1 MDSNLRIST
10 YEMLFPLPHTPGFS
24 LAVNGLYGAYDII
37 TGQEEDC
44 LRAAQAS
51 PASLCALPQDTL
63 ERLMRRGHLLTS
75 EPAQEEKNVR
85 ILSRLYRLLAY
96 QSVVDLV
103 ILPTYNCN
111 FRCAYCFER
120 KRLEKGDEWLSRS
133 MQPEMVSAIF
143 AQMRAYQAQGRKLH
157 SVILYGGEPF
167 LRVNRQLV
175 AQIAQEAADLKMLLV
190 AITNGYELDAF
201 LDLLKQIPFSS
212 LQITVDGPEAVH
224 DSRRYLAGGQ
234 GSYRRIMENIEKALA
249 IGVSIHL
256 RVNVNRSNLDSAL
269 SLKEILESKH
279 FTQNPH
285 FHYYFKA
292 TTGCFEDDPSNV
304 LTDHELFEALYR
316 KGICSETD
324 TRASRVYQDIAMRVK
339 RALTKKAYPSL
350 SPSHCGASSNMLVVD
365 PEGTLYTCWDIV
377 SQEKYAVG
385 FTDVETGRFCFNFN
399 LPKWRTRT
407 VDRMT
412 PCTQCPLLMVC
423 GGGCAI
429 ESEAA
434 FGDRFHGTCG
444 SVREAFAFSAP
455 RVCEKAFAQN
465 GERELSLSLF
475 PLFDG
480 LSATDR
486 ETLLTTTKQT
496 EAFALLKRRLT
507 ETQRYFG

>member
-1 MDSNLRIST
+1 
-10 YEMLFPLPHTPGFS
+10 
-24 LAVNGLYGAYDII
+24 
-37 TGQEEDC
+37 
-44 LRAAQAS
+44 
-51 PASLCALPQDTL
+51 
-63 ERLMRRGHLLTS
+63 
-75 EPAQEEKNVR
+75 
-85 ILSRLYRLLAY
+85 
-96 QSVVDLV
+96 
-103 ILPTYNCN
+103 
-111 FRCAYCFER
+111 
-120 KRLEKGDEWLSRS
+120 
-133 MQPEMVSAIF
+133 
-143 AQMRAYQAQGRKLH
+143 
-157 SVILYGGEPF
+157 
-167 LRVNRQLV
+167 
-175 AQIAQEAADLKMLLV
+175 
-190 AITNGYELDAF
+190 
-201 LDLLKQIPFSS
+201 
-212 LQITVDGPEAVH
+212 
-224 DSRRYLAGGQ
+224 
-234 GSYRRIMENIEKALA
+234 
-249 IGVSIHL
+249 
-256 RVNVNRSNLDSAL
+256 
-269 SLKEILESKH
+269 
-279 FTQNPH
+279 
-285 FHYYFKA
+285 
-292 TTGCFEDDPSNV
+292 
-304 LTDHELFEALYR
+304 
-316 KGICSETD
+316 
-324 TRASRVYQDIAMRVK
+324 MRVK

-385 FTDVETGRFCFNFN
+385 FTDVETGQFCFNFN

-412 PCTQCPLLMVC
+412 PCAQCPLLMVC

-429 ESEAA
+429 ESEAT